1 MRIPEK
7 VMMFIGFCNS
17 NVTNQNDYVISSSI
31 IRRIVKDEDLAI
43 ESVSEESNISQASIS
58 RFIRKV
64 GFDNWS
70 DFKECCSGSC
80 KEMIQKRLLFLDTKR
95 QSIQN
100 TKDSIYANALVNIK
114 ATYTVFDEDKIALVL
129 SLIDKASEVIFMGD
143 EHALS
148 IFYTLQLDI
157 NFTGKPA
164 YLYKNGG
171 IQENIPH
178 RCKEDSLII
187 FISVENNFI
196 GPSIIDTLN
205 RVKEKH
211 GTILMLTQQDAVD
224 LIPYDY
230 QIKYGIKNSVNDGY
244 YSLFYIS
251 QLLSDIIVN
260 SVLSKSESDFQQR

>member
-164 YLYKNGG
+164 YLYKNEG

-196 GPSIIDTLN
+196 IPSIVDTLN

-211 GTILMLTQQDAVD
+211 GTILLLTQQDATD

-230 QIKYGIKNSVNDGY
+230 QIKYGVKNTVNDGY